1 MSSSSSSTP
10 PLPPEDLAFTPEQQA
25 AYDSAQSHLH
35 ESSSTFLA
43 LIPKLVSVEAYTPPS
58 NSRNN
63 STSSNSNN
71 NNPDEPDDLVTLI
84 SPARGH
90 HELFRALDLLDG
102 LEKEEQGLAAQMPLT
117 RQLTALVMT
126 GDDEATTST
135 TTNDYADSTQALRS
149 LETLGQ
155 AVPRRVCQHPFKKND
170 IVWVCRTCQA
180 DETCVL
186 CHACFSQSQHEGHD
200 VAFYHAQAGG
210 CCDCG
215 DPDGK
220 WIGKQSD
227 ARSCLYLYSGTHP
240 CLPRLVLF
248 SFTEKQQPGIPP
260 DFVPAM
266 DPTQRS
272 PTITGRHCLPCWSV
286 ASEAWFRPASIG
298 WCNKLPPTRKLRTPE
313 PIHPNRNAFKK

>member
-10 PLPPEDLAFTPEQQA
+10 LPPPEDLAFTAEQQA
-25 AYDSAQSHLH
+25 AYDSAQSYLH

-58 NSRNN
+58 SASRNSSN
-63 STSSNSNN
+63 SNSNSNN
-71 NNPDEPDDLVTLI
+71 NSQDEPDDVVTLI

-102 LEKEEQGLAAQMPLT
+102 LERDEQTLAAQMPLT

-126 GDDEATTST
+126 GDEST
-135 TTNDYADSTQALRS
+135 TTTTNEYADSTQALRS

-215 DPDGK
+215 DPDGR
-220 WIGKQSD
+220 WILVGWTVGKQSD
-227 ARSCLYLYSGTHP
+227 ARFLADYM
-240 CLPRLVLF
+240 LV
-248 SFTEKQQPGIPP
+248 
-260 DFVPAM
+260 
-266 DPTQRS
+266 
-272 PTITGRHCLPCWSV
+272 
-286 ASEAWFRPASIG
+286 SIF
-298 WCNKLPPTRKLRTPE
+298 WY
-313 PIHPNRNAFKK
+313 